1 MQAQRLPNWRARFA
15 DEMDRQR
22 REAFTWGRHDCA
34 LGLAA
39 GAYEAITGKDVR
51 SDWSRYRTAGGA
63 LRALRKAGYAS
74 LGDAVAAYLPEVHP
88 SQAHVGDIGLI
99 PADGE
104 IGAALCV
111 VDASGL

>member
-1 MQAQRLPNWRARFA
+1 MQAKRLPSWRARFA

-63 LRALRKAGYAS
+63 LRALRKAGY
-74 LGDAVAAYLPEVHP
+74 
-88 SQAHVGDIGLI
+88 
-99 PADGE
+99 
-104 IGAALCV
+104 
-111 VDASGL
+111 